1 MGGHFIFE
9 HYLTPA
15 ERVFKIKTKIP
26 GKKPEQAR
34 NIPKLSWNTLG
45 KPLEHLQDTRNSPEY
60 PPDGPDPDPSG
71 WSMRD
76 LQFFNKYLLPNLM
89 STVFEEYYS

>member
-15 ERVFKIKTKIP
+15 ERVFENKNKNPWEKTGTGPKH
-26 GKKPEQAR
+26 PE
-34 NIPKLSWNTLG
+34 TL
-45 KPLEHLQDTRNSPEY
+45 LEHPRNTPGTPSGHPEFPGI

-71 WSMRD
+71 WPMRD

>member
-1 MGGHFIFE
+1 MGGNFIFE

-15 ERVFKIKTKIP
+15 ERVFENKNKNPWEKTGTRPKH
-26 GKKPEQAR
+26 PE
-34 NIPKLSWNTLG
+34 TL
-45 KPLEHLQDTRNSPEY
+45 LEHLQDTRNSPEY

-76 LQFFNKYLLPNLM
+76 LQFF
-89 STVFEEYYS
+89 

>member
-15 ERVFKIKTKIP
+15 ERVFENKNKNPWEKT
-26 GKKPEQAR
+26 GTG
-34 NIPKLSWNTLG
+34 PKHSWNTLG
-45 KPLEHLQDTRNSPEY
+45 TPLEHLQDTRNSPEY

-71 WSMRD
+71 WPMRD